1 MNHKFMSSLNQSL
14 HLDLSLRLLFEG
26 SFLKQIRNSIEKKPH
41 HSIAYSAL
49 LFFSL
54 FMGWLSLLA
63 GIRVNIPLDRER
75 EKEE

>member
-1 MNHKFMSSLNQSL
+1 
-14 HLDLSLRLLFEG
+14 LR
-26 SFLKQIRNSIEKKPH
+26 QIRNSIEKKPH

-63 GIRVNIPLDRER
+63 GIRVNIPLDREKERERERER
-75 EKEE
+75 EKEKERERERERESWP